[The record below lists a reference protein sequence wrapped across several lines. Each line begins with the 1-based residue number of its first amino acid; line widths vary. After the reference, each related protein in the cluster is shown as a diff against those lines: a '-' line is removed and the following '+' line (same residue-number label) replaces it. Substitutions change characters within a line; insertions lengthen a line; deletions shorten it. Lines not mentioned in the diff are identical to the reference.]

1 MGPVAFTVEQN
12 PTTVVL
18 VTGSDGRR
26 YELKLALVIQA
37 ILETG
42 QTNEKDAG
50 VVGGSAR
57 IARTRIPI
65 WTLEN
70 YRRLG
75 ASDAQ
80 VLEAF
85 PALRRVDLDA
95 ARAYVALH
103 AAEIEADIVA
113 NAVASA

>member
-1 MGPVAFTVEQN
+1 MTQPIA
-12 PTTVVL
+12 
-18 VTGSDGRR
+18 SD
-26 YELKLALVIQA
+26 ALISA
-37 ILETG
+37 LI
-42 QTNEKDAG
+42 EKDAG